1 MAAETT
7 DTGNRLNE
15 LASTL
20 VDQVI
25 KLGLEGKGP
34 LKGSEDVAREHLAS
48 ADDVEAAIERL
59 IRTHTRNVAVTGF
72 ASGFGGIVVAGFTI
86 PADLTALYVQS
97 ARLAAAIATLR
108 GHDIRSEEVRSVV
121 LLTLLGSTGASVV
134 SETGVKLGTKGA
146 FAALKRFPGW
156 VLIEINKK
164 VGFRLITKF
173 GTKGVINLGRLVP
186 VLGGGLSASV
196 NIATMRMVGRYAKRN
211 FPAITPQS
219 PDLSEEDGGGETEH
233 LVPVG

>member
-72 ASGFGGIVVAGFTI
+72 ASGFGGIVVAG
-86 PADLTALYVQS
+86 VHHS
-97 ARLAAAIATLR
+97 C
-108 GHDIRSEEVRSVV
+108 
-121 LLTLLGSTGASVV
+121 
-134 SETGVKLGTKGA
+134 
-146 FAALKRFPGW
+146 
-156 VLIEINKK
+156 
-164 VGFRLITKF
+164 
-173 GTKGVINLGRLVP
+173 
-186 VLGGGLSASV
+186 
-196 NIATMRMVGRYAKRN
+196 
-211 FPAITPQS
+211 
-219 PDLSEEDGGGETEH
+219 
-233 LVPVG
+233 